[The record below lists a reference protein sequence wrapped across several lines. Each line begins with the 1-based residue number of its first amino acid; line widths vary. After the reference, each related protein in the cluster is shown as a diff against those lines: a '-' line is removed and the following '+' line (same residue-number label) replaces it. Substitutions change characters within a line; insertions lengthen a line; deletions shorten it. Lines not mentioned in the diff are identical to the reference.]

1 MDRRT
6 LLKLAAS
13 TAAAAA
19 FPLHAF
25 GQINLSEANL
35 DSQPFSEDL
44 LDAFA
49 RRLSNEPFKA
59 PEKRVDEALA
69 SLTYEQYSRA
79 IVYKDDQ
86 AIWRKDN
93 GPFWL
98 EPYHT
103 AGAIFAFPVE
113 LFSVEAGRAIRIP
126 YSAQAFEFNP
136 PAKQPA
142 TAAQSDFAGF
152 RAFAQLD
159 KPGVFK
165 DFLSFLGATNFRAI
179 AAGQVF
185 GVSAR
190 ALAINTGQ
198 TGGEDFPLFRSFWI
212 ERPRPV
218 DQSLIIH
225 ALLDSVGAVGRYK
238 FTATPGFET
247 IIETDAVIYPR
258 RRIPYAGIAP
268 IASRFFF
275 GPGVPPKRRDYRPRV
290 HDSEAL
296 CIVNGAGEQI
306 WRPLLNPERLQFSVF
321 VDKGPKGFGLI
332 QKERAFA
339 SYQDLDQQFE
349 KRPSLWIEP
358 LGDWGEGSIDLI
370 ELPAPDEINENI
382 VCFWRPKDGLGPG
395 IGHRFHYRMHW
406 CWNSAL
412 RIPEGQRAANARGR
426 SENWGGRFYRRLREY
441 RSVRGLQR
449 SRHRAE
455 CHGLGG
461 RDPQRQACERSGRG
475 CSAAPLRIR
484 ASRRG
489 PRRLARPTCRRR
501 KAGFGNMDLPM
512 DAIIRRTCPARA
524 KRFSSPRLKLA
535 HIFHLPLT
543 TG

>member
-19 FPLHAF
+19 FPLPAF
-25 GQINLSEANL
+25 AEINLSQTNP

-49 RRLSNEPFKA
+49 RRRADEPYKA

-69 SLTYEQYSRA
+69 VLTYDQYSRA
-79 IVYKDDQ
+79 IVYKEDQ
-86 AIWRKDN
+86 AIWRKDD

-152 RAFAQLD
+152 HALAQLD
-159 KPGVFK
+159 KQGVFR

-185 GVSAR
+185 GVTAR

-212 ERPRPV
+212 ERPRPI
-218 DQSLIIH
+218 DQSLVVH
-225 ALLDSVGAVGRYK
+225 ALLDSVSAVGRFK

-247 IIETDAVIYPR
+247 VIETEAVIYPPAAHPLCRDRAHREPLLLRSR
-258 RRIPYAGIAP
+258 RARPSGATTGRAFTTP
-268 IASRFFF
+268 RRFASSMARASRF
-275 GPGVPPKRRDYRPRV
+275 G
-290 HDSEAL
+290 
-296 CIVNGAGEQI
+296 
-306 WRPLLNPERLQFSVF
+306 
-321 VDKGPKGFGLI
+321 
-332 QKERAFA
+332 
-339 SYQDLDQQFE
+339 
-349 KRPSLWIEP
+349 
-358 LGDWGEGSIDLI
+358 
-370 ELPAPDEINENI
+370 
-382 VCFWRPKDGLGPG
+382 
-395 IGHRFHYRMHW
+395 
-406 CWNSAL
+406 
-412 RIPEGQRAANARGR
+412 GR
-426 SENWGGRFYRRLREY
+426 SSIPN
-441 RSVRGLQR
+441 
-449 SRHRAE
+449 
-455 CHGLGG
+455 
-461 RDPQRQACERSGRG
+461 G
-475 CSAAPLRIR
+475 CNS
-484 ASRRG
+484 
-489 PRRLARPTCRRR
+489 
-501 KAGFGNMDLPM
+501 
-512 DAIIRRTCPARA
+512 
-524 KRFSSPRLKLA
+524 RFSWTRARKGS
-535 HIFHLPLT
+535 
-543 TG
+543 G

>member
-13 TAAAAA
+13 TAAAAVVPWPVLA
-19 FPLHAF
+19 E
-25 GQINLSEANL
+25 INLSQTSP

-49 RRLSNEPFKA
+49 RRRADEPYKA

-69 SLTYEQYSRA
+69 GITYDQYSRA
-79 IVYKDDQ
+79 IVYKEDQ
-86 AIWRKDN
+86 AIWRKDD

-113 LFSVEAGRAIRIP
+113 LFSIEAGRAVRIP
-126 YSAQAFEFNP
+126 YSAPAFEFNP
-136 PAKQPA
+136 PAKQPT

-152 RAFAQLD
+152 HALAQLE
-159 KPGVFK
+159 KQGVFR

-185 GVSAR
+185 GVTAR

-218 DQSLIIH
+218 DQSLVVH
-225 ALLDSVGAVGRYK
+225 ALLDSVSAVGRFK
-238 FTATPGFET
+238 FTATPGYDT
-247 IIETDAVIYPR
+247 VIETEAVIYPR

-296 CIVNGAGEQI
+296 CILNGAGEQI

-321 VDKGPKGFGLI
+321 LDKGPKGFGLI
-332 QKERAFA
+332 QKERSFA
-339 SYQDLDQQFE
+339 SYQDIDQQFE

-370 ELPAPDEINENI
+370 ELPAPEEINENI

-395 IGHRFHYRMHW
+395 IGHRFRYRMHW
-406 CWNSAL
+406 CWNAPIEKKKATVQQTRVGEAKTGEIAFVVDFANTELCDSCSGAAIMTNVTASAGEV
-412 RIPEGQRAANARGR
+412 RNARLSAGPAT
-426 SENWGGRFYRRLREY
+426 GTQRLRFEY
-441 RSVRGLQR
+441 APSGGDPADL
-449 SRHRAE
+449 RAQLVVDGKAVSE
-455 CHGLGG
+455 TWIF
-461 RDPQRQACERSGRG
+461 RW
-475 CSAAPLRIR
+475 
-484 ASRRG
+484 
-489 PRRLARPTCRRR
+489 AR
-501 KAGFGNMDLPM
+501 
-512 DAIIRRTCPARA
+512 
-524 KRFSSPRLKLA
+524 
-535 HIFHLPLT
+535 
-543 TG
+543 

>member
-6 LLKLAAS
+6 WLKLAAS

-19 FPLHAF
+19 LPLPVL
-25 GQINLSEANL
+25 GEINLSQASL

-49 RRLSNEPFKA
+49 RRLADDPYKA

-69 SLTYEQYSRA
+69 ALTYDQYSRA
-79 IVYKDDQ
+79 IVYKEDQ

-113 LFSVEAGRAIRIP
+113 LFSVEAGRALKIP
-126 YSAQAFEFNP
+126 YLAQAFEFNP
-136 PAKQPA
+136 PAKQPQ

-152 RAFAQLD
+152 HALAQID
-159 KPGVFK
+159 KNGVFK

-179 AAGQVF
+179 ATGQVF

-212 ERPRPV
+212 ERPKPV
-218 DQSLIIH
+218 DLSLVVH
-225 ALLDSVGAVGRYK
+225 ALLDSVSAVGRFK
-238 FTATPGFET
+238 FTATPGYET
-247 IIETDAVIYPR
+247 IIETEAVIYPR

-296 CIVNGAGEQI
+296 GIVNGAGEQI
-306 WRPLLNPERLQFSVF
+306 WRPLINPERLQFSVF
-321 VDKGPKGFGLI
+321 LDKGPKGFGLI
-332 QKERAFA
+332 QKERSFA
-339 SYQDLDQQFE
+339 SYQDADQQFE

-370 ELPAPDEINENI
+370 ELPAPEEINENI

-395 IGHRFHYRMHW
+395 IGHRFRYRMHW
-406 CWNSAL
+406 CWNPPFESRKAAVLQTRVGEAKTGEIVFVVDFANTDLCDGCNAAALMANVTASAGEVRNVRL
-412 RIPEGQRAANARGR
+412 ASGPVAGAQ
-426 SENWGGRFYRRLREY
+426 RLRFEY
-441 RSVRGLQR
+441 APSGSDPADL
-449 SRHRAE
+449 RAQLVADGKPVSE
-455 CHGLGG
+455 TWIF
-461 RDPQRQACERSGRG
+461 RW
-475 CSAAPLRIR
+475 
-484 ASRRG
+484 
-489 PRRLARPTCRRR
+489 AR
-501 KAGFGNMDLPM
+501 
-512 DAIIRRTCPARA
+512 
-524 KRFSSPRLKLA
+524 
-535 HIFHLPLT
+535 
-543 TG
+543 

>member
-6 LLKLAAS
+6 MLKLAAS

-19 FPLHAF
+19 FPLHALA
-25 GQINLSEANL
+25 QINLSEANL

-49 RRLSNEPFKA
+49 RRRADEPFKA

-79 IVYKDDQ
+79 IVYKDDE

-103 AGAIFAFPVE
+103 AGTIFAFPVE

-142 TAAQSDFAGF
+142 TTAQSDFAGF
-152 RAFAQLD
+152 RALAQLD
-159 KPGVFK
+159 KPGVLR
-165 DFLSFLGATNFRAI
+165 DFLSFLGASNFRAI

-212 ERPRPV
+212 ERPRPI

-225 ALLDSVGAVGRYK
+225 ALLDSVNAVGRFK
-238 FTATPGFET
+238 FAATPGFET
-247 IIETDAVIYPR
+247 VIDAEAAIYPR

-306 WRPLLNPERLQFSVF
+306 WRPLINPERLQFSVF

-332 QKERAFA
+332 QKERSFA
-339 SYQDLDQQFE
+339 AYQDLDQQFE

-358 LGDWGEGSIDLI
+358 LEDWGEGSIDLI

-395 IGHRFHYRMHW
+395 IGHRYRYRMHW
-406 CWNSAL
+406 CWAPPFESRKASVQQTRVGEAKNGEIAFVVDFANTDLCEGCNAAAITPNVTPSAGEVRNVRL
-412 RIPEGQRAANARGR
+412 AAGPGAGVL
-426 SENWGGRFYRRLREY
+426 RLRFEY
-441 RSVRGLQR
+441 APAGGDPVDL
-449 SRHRAE
+449 RA
-455 CHGLGG
+455 
-461 RDPQRQACERSGRG
+461 Q
-475 CSAAPLRIR
+475 
-484 ASRRG
+484 
-489 PRRLARPTCRRR
+489 LAVDGKPVSETWIFRW
-501 KAGFGNMDLPM
+501 
-512 DAIIRRTCPARA
+512 AR
-524 KRFSSPRLKLA
+524 
-535 HIFHLPLT
+535 
-543 TG
+543 